1 MRILSWNIQSGLGC
15 DGRRDIKRIIERI
28 VDRPELPDVLCFQ
41 EVARYIPECC
51 TDAQQD
57 QYRIITAML
66 PDYDVV
72 WGPGMRWFQ
81 GKKPPQEFGN
91 LTMARIPILD
101 SRVHCLPMPAAT
113 GNMQMPRSCV
123 ETVIAIGG
131 KNIRVMNTHLAFHI
145 ADERRLQI
153 DYICNWQRWREQNNI
168 NPPRAGYGSYAAQYL
183 EEDCILCGDL
193 NFTPV
198 DKEYAMLRQAGWTD
212 AWQVSKYQG
221 ERLPT
226 CGVHDRE
233 LWPQGP
239 HCRDYFW
246 LSSSLRHCD
255 TRINIDVECN
265 YSDHQPIT
273 LQLQS
278 VRDNG

>member
-15 DGRRDIKRIIERI
+15 DGRRDVKRIIERI
-28 VDRPELPDVLCFQ
+28 VGQPEQPDVLCFQ
-41 EVARYIPECC
+41 EVARYIPEYC

-66 PDYDVV
+66 PNYDAV
-72 WGPGMRWFQ
+72 WGPGMRWYQ
-81 GKKPPQEFGN
+81 EKNPPQEFGN
-91 LTMARIPILD
+91 LTLARSPILD

-123 ETVIAIGG
+123 ETVIDIDG
-131 KNIRVMNTHLAFHI
+131 KNIRVMNTHLAYHI
-145 ADERRLQI
+145 ADERRMQI
-153 DYICNWQRWREQNNI
+153 DYICDWQHWREENNI
-168 NPPRAGYGSYAAQYL
+168 SPPQAGTGSYAAKHL
-183 EEDCILCGDL
+183 DADCILCGDL

-198 DKEYAMLRQAGWTD
+198 DKEYAMLRRAGWID
-212 AWQVSKYQG
+212 AWQVSKYHG

-233 LWPQGP
+233 HWPQGP

-246 LSSSLRHCD
+246 LSSSLQHCD
-255 TRINIDVECN
+255 TRMNIDLECN

-273 LQLQS
+273 LQLQPIC
-278 VRDNG
+278 DNG